1 MSNDIPNF
9 NLLAVFSAVMEQGSL
24 SKAATQLGTNQ
35 STISTSLSRLK
46 KDIGQELFGR

>member
-24 SKAATQLGTNQ
+24 SKAADQLSTNQ
-35 STISTSLSRLK
+35 STISTALADRKSTRLNSSHV
-46 KDIGQELFGR
+46 F